1 MHVCIF
7 CLIQSVNFGKK
18 NIWRSK
24 FETSFSTFWK
34 CTEITKSKWNF
45 DFFTS
50 VIPKCHHLQNYWQLL
65 KSLSR
70 MKKSTELSNFT
81 MVSEFSSLLTH
92 ELDWKIWLPIQT
104 RMLTKTWDLRLFN
117 RITLSHHKSDN
128 YNQMILWMTF
138 LYTVETSTFSMPS

>member
-1 MHVCIF
+1 MYLLDA
-7 CLIQSVNFGKK
+7 CLYFLFNSECQFRKK

-34 CTEITKSKWNF
+34 CTEITKYKWNF

-104 RMLTKTWDLRLFN
+104 RMLTKTGDLRLLIESLCAIIKV
-117 RITLSHHKSDN
+117 IT
-128 YNQMILWMTF
+128 ITEWF
-138 LYTVETSTFSMPS
+138 CE